1 MVLEAIKKRQS
12 VRSYQDKE
20 IPEEILQQILEA
32 GRLAPSACNNQ
43 PWKFIVVK
51 DKRLKEKLIT
61 ACKNQNFVEEA
72 SVVIVGCA
80 INPSYKMGNGE
91 YSYTIDLAIAL
102 EHMSLQAAA
111 LGLGTCWIGAFYQ
124 DQVKEIL
131 KIPDDVSVVA
141 LMPLG
146 FPQALSTI
154 TERKSLSEIICY
166 DKYTL

>member
-32 GRLAPSACNNQ
+32 GRLAPSAKNNQ
-43 PWKFIVVK
+43 PWKFIIVK
-51 DKRLKEKLIT
+51 DNNLKKKLIS
-61 ACKNQNFVEEA
+61 ACKNQGFVGEA

-80 INPSYKMGNGE
+80 INPSYKMGSGD
-91 YSYTIDLAIAL
+91 YSYSIDLSIAL
-102 EHMSLQAAA
+102 DHMSLQAAA

-124 DQVKEIL
+124 DKVKKVLEI
-131 KIPDDVSVVA
+131 PNEVRVVA

-146 FPQALSTI
+146 FPQALGI
-154 TERKSLSEIICY
+154 DRGRKPLSEIICY
-166 DKYTL
+166 DKYIS

>member
-1 MVLEAIKKRQS
+1 MALEAIKKRQS

-20 IPEEILQQILEA
+20 IPEEILQQILEG

-51 DKRLKEKLIT
+51 DKKLKEKLIT
-61 ACKNQNFVEEA
+61 ACKNQNFVGKA

-102 EHMSLQAAA
+102 EHMSLQAAD

-131 KIPDDVSVVA
+131 EIPDGVSVVA

-146 FPQALSTI
+146 FPQALGTK

-166 DKYTL
+166 DKYKA

>member
-1 MVLEAIKKRQS
+1 MVLEAIEKRQS

-32 GRLAPSACNNQ
+32 GRLAPSAKNGQ

-51 DKRLKEKLIT
+51 DKKLKEKLIP
-61 ACKNQNFVEEA
+61 ACKNQNFVGEA

-80 INPSYKMGNGE
+80 TNPSYKMGNGE

-102 EHMSLQAAA
+102 DHMSLEAAS

-124 DQVKEIL
+124 DKVKEVL
-131 KIPDDVSVVA
+131 KIPKDISVVA

-146 FPQALSTI
+146 FTQALGTKRG
-154 TERKSLSEIICY
+154 RKPLSEIVCY
-166 DKYTL
+166 DKYSS